1 MKVIELKGNQQVL
14 TLTNGE
20 TFRIDPRETK
30 DIEDKLIS
38 KEFKIAEKMGL
49 IMLSAVPV
57 PTKKT
62 KK

>member
-14 TLTNGE
+14 TQTDGK

-30 DIEDKLIS
+30 EISKSLIS
-38 KEFKIAEKMGL
+38 NEFKIAEKMGL
-49 IMLSAVPV
+49 IMLTTVPV